1 MGRLKKFPVELVPN
15 MRTYIVRLA
24 ALAVSAEHPL
34 SNGKKME
41 IFKTKTLLKIPT
53 LRSSRFASEKHIT
66 NSKKFSAPKNNPR
79 PYLSCSVA
87 FNAFI

>member
-53 LRSSRFASEKHIT
+53 LRSSRFVSEKRIT
-66 NSKKFSAPKNNPR
+66 NSKNNFQR
-79 PYLSCSVA
+79 WKQASEK
-87 FNAFI
+87 

>member
-53 LRSSRFASEKHIT
+53 LRSSRFVSDKRIIRFT
-66 NSKKFSAPKNNPR
+66 NSNNNFQCR
-79 PYLSCSVA
+79 KQDSER
-87 FNAFI
+87 

>member
-1 MGRLKKFPVELVPN
+1 MGVLIQHLVGRLKKFPVKLVPN

-24 ALAVSAEHPL
+24 AMAVSAEHPL

-53 LRSSRFASEKHIT
+53 LRSSRFLSEKRII
-66 NSKKFSAPKNNPR
+66 NSIKQFSAPEANQ
-79 PYLSCSVA
+79 
-87 FNAFI
+87 

>member
-24 ALAVSAEHPL
+24 ALAVSVEHPL

-41 IFKTKTLLKIPT
+41 IFKTKTLLKIPS
-53 LRSSRFASEKHIT
+53 LRSSRFVSEKR
-66 NSKKFSAPKNNPR
+66 FKNETKINFQR
-79 PYLSCSVA
+79 RKYVRQK
-87 FNAFI
+87 